1 MITKHVENNNEEIY
15 PNTPNVDSYSILK
28 FNDLTHS
35 QKAKNLTDSQKASCL
50 LWRLVRGVR
59 LLCYLC
65 WEVSWQPNRGKWRWT
80 NWRENG
86 EILVTTSSLSL
97 LSTILA
103 PSTPKV
109 SLSLSLSVWL
119 LRKTKPEKWNFKFW
133 IWISY
138 FSLTKL
144 KIAEQEEMIR
154 SFEKTHAQQSRLW
167 RVGYIWLFPQSPKWP
182 PLYL

>member
-1 MITKHVENNNEEIY
+1 MTRGIY
-15 PNTPNVDSYSILK
+15 QIKTTEVKTTNGKVTVVCETILLFPNIFPDIL
-28 FNDLTHS
+28 FQL
-35 QKAKNLTDSQKASCL
+35 
-50 LWRLVRGVR
+50 
-59 LLCYLC
+59 
-65 WEVSWQPNRGKWRWT
+65 SWQPNRGKWRWT

-119 LRKTKPEKWNFKFW
+119 LRKTKLEKWNFKFW

-167 RVGYIWLFPQSPKWP
+167 RVGYIWLVPQSPKWA